1 MADARSFLTRHR
13 GWVIAAV
20 IFDIALAISAG
31 TYFYVR
37 RAPAA
42 PTLTDRDIIVL
53 ADFRNTTGDT
63 VFDETLR
70 QGLGVHLGQS
80 PFLKLTTDQQNRHAL
95 GLMGKPATTTITA
108 EVAKDICERTG
119 GSAVLEGSSAPLGS
133 QYVLGLRAR
142 ACRSGETI
150 AEAQTQADSKE
161 SVLSTLGTM
170 ATGFR
175 SRLGESLTT
184 VQEHSTPL
192 SEATT

>member
-1 MADARSFLTRHR
+1 
-13 GWVIAAV
+13 
-20 IFDIALAISAG
+20 
-31 TYFYVR
+31 
-37 RAPAA
+37 
-42 PTLTDRDIIVL
+42 
-53 ADFRNTTGDT
+53 
-63 VFDETLR
+63 FDETLR
-70 QGLGVHLGQS
+70 QGLAVHLGQS

-95 GLMGKPATTTITA
+95 GLMGNPATTTITA

-119 GSAVLEGSSAPLGS
+119 GAAVLEGSIAPLGS

-184 VQEHSTPL
+184 RQEHSTPL
-192 SEATT
+192 SEATTSSLDALKAYTSGRQIEFAEGSAAASPLYRRAAELDPQFALAHAQLGLQYSGLGETERAVES